1 MANNSLKIAPTLLH
15 AFQLFNSALF
25 VAIRLCVQND
35 LQKNS
40 QLFVLF

>member
-25 VAIRLCVQND
+25 VAIR
-35 LQKNS
+35 
-40 QLFVLF
+40 FVRAK